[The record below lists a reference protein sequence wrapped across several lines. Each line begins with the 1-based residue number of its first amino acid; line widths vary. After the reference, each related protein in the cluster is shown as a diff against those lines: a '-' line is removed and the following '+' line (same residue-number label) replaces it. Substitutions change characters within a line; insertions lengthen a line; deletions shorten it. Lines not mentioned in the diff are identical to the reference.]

1 MHRATHGAPAR
12 RSHGSPLAP
21 FDLLRSSPRALR
33 GHAVQPRRSLGQ
45 RLWSRIRRRVRWV
58 AKHTIAGIGPPL
70 LGLLARTWR
79 IEQRGEAHLTLG
91 GERDGLLLTLWH
103 GRMAIGMI
111 PHRNCGYS
119 VLVSHSKDGEVAHR
133 LLRRL
138 GFGTIRG
145 STSRGA
151 PRALREMLR
160 DLREGRRVVLTP
172 DGPRGPRH
180 RMNDGVAWMAR
191 ATGFAVVPVGL
202 GASRAWTLSSW
213 DAFAIPKPFA
223 RVVLVYGA
231 PQQAARDSDEAA
243 LREFG
248 ERLRERM
255 IALESGADAA
265 ARGER
270 ALDDVALL

>member
-1 MHRATHGAPAR
+1 
-12 RSHGSPLAP
+12 
-21 FDLLRSSPRALR
+21 
-33 GHAVQPRRSLGQ
+33 V
-45 RLWSRIRRRVRWV
+45 WSRIRRRVRWV
-58 AKHTIAGIGPPL
+58 AKHTITGIGPPL

-79 IEQRGEAHLTLG
+79 IEQRGEAHLALG
-91 GERDGLLLTLWH
+91 GDESGVLLAFWH

-111 PHRNCGYS
+111 PYRNCGYS

-145 STSRGA
+145 SSSRGA

-160 DLREGRRVVLTP
+160 ELREGRRVVLTP

-191 ATGFAVVPVGL
+191 ATGFAVVPIGM
-202 GASRAWTLSSW
+202 GANRAWVLGSW
-213 DAFAIPKPFA
+213 DAFMIPKPFA
-223 RVVLVYGA
+223 RVVMVYGE
-231 PQQAARDSDEAA
+231 PQYMHRSADEAEQRA
-243 LREFG
+243 FG

-255 IALESGADAA
+255 IALESGADAV
-265 ARGER
+265 ARNER
-270 ALDDVALL
+270 TLDDVARL

>member
-1 MHRATHGAPAR
+1 
-12 RSHGSPLAP
+12 
-21 FDLLRSSPRALR
+21 
-33 GHAVQPRRSLGQ
+33 
-45 RLWSRIRRRVRWV
+45 VRWI
-58 AKHTIAGIGPPL
+58 AKHTIAVVGPPL

-79 IEQRGEAHLTLG
+79 IERRGEAHLTLD
-91 GERDGLLLTLWH
+91 GERSGLLLTLWH

-151 PRALREMLR
+151 PRVLREMLR

-202 GASRAWTLSSW
+202 GANRVWTLSSW

-223 RVVLVYGA
+223 RVVLVYGE
-231 PQQAARDSDEAA
+231 PQWVERDADEEAQ
-243 LREFG
+243 RRFG

-265 ARGER
+265 ARGEHSIEE
-270 ALDDVALL
+270 VARL